1 MFTDPIAVS
10 AIGSLPALSLTRVQQ
25 DGFGS
30 VWVDIPNAYAFT
42 VTHSSPTDLSKGE
55 RHYLKIAN
63 TRDVTLPNG
72 NVVKQTAYAS
82 IVLSVPQY
90 GWTQTEK
97 QNLLSLIL
105 DLPIETEVTIAKIV
119 GFES

>member
-1 MFTDPIAVS
+1 MFTDPIAVN
-10 AIGSLPALSLTRVQQ
+10 AIGSLPALTLTRVQQ

-30 VWVDIPNAYAFT
+30 VWVDIPNGFSFQ

-55 RHYLKIAN
+55 RHYLKVSM

-72 NVVKQTAYAS
+72 NVQKLTAYGS
-82 IVLSVPQY
+82 LVLSVPQY

-97 QNLLSLIL
+97 QNLLSLLL
-105 DLPIETEVTIAKIV
+105 DLPVETEVTIAKVV